1 MSLSI
6 RTNMSAMRGAA
17 SLTQNTR
24 RLSAS
29 FEKISTGQRINRAGD
44 DAAALAVAERLD
56 ANHRSSSQAMRN
68 ANDGI
73 SALQIAEGATD
84 EIAEI
89 LKRIRELAVQGGN
102 SLVPEVGVERG
113 YMIAE
118 HAELTQEIGRIARS
132 TEFAGTK
139 LLEGGAAITL
149 QVGVGDSGSS
159 QVSFTPGDL
168 TISTLGSLPGVVDI
182 TDGTYLSTVAD
193 SQDMIDAVDAALQ
206 RVSDVR
212 SQIGAVHN
220 RLSSALASMEKFSNG
235 IKTGESRIRDA
246 DFAQETAEMTRI
258 NIMQQ
263 AGTAITAQA
272 NQLGSV
278 AVSLLR

>member
-118 HAELTQEIGRIARS
+118 HAELTQELDRIARS

-159 QVSFTPGDL
+159 QVSFTPGVL
-168 TISTLGSLPGVVDI
+168 TLGTLGSLPGVVDLG
-182 TDGTYLSTVAD
+182 DGTYLGTVAD

-235 IKTGESRIRDA
+235 IKAGESRIRDA
-246 DFAQETAEMTRI
+246 DFAQETAEMTRV